1 MQASRRTTQRRATA
15 PGPDAPLVHHLAPR
29 PGERT
34 RERGCPEAGRVHLS
48 LHRRS
53 TSSRTRQG
61 HPSPETTLVQA
72 PAAPQS
78 EMMQWIRSHPGTKA
92 ALLAVIATF
101 VGVAV
106 LVLSTV
112 SRSDAAQQSFKDKP
126 PIPSAVNLTLSLD
139 SIDTTAGTMHVRP
152 DATPG

>member
-1 MQASRRTTQRRATA
+1 MQASRRTTQRRSAA
-15 PGPDAPLVHHLAPR
+15 PGPDAPLVHHLAPC

-34 RERGCPEAGRVHLS
+34 GESGCPEAGRVHLG

-61 HPSPETTLVQA
+61 HPSPERTLVQT

-92 ALLAVIATF
+92 LLAVIATF

-106 LVLSTV
+106 LVFSTV
-112 SRSDAAQQSFKDKP
+112 SRSDAAQQSF
-126 PIPSAVNLTLSLD
+126 
-139 SIDTTAGTMHVRP
+139 
-152 DATPG
+152 